1 MVLSDSMPMDSRTVM
16 KALIYSDM
24 NYNLIAP
31 TSLYPWPWI
40 GIVDKFGLVEWLTIG
55 MNFAGADSEPVLAN
69 NTFGSP
75 FLVVGTRLADKQTP
89 FASLFTCLL
98 YNQTTNQA

>member
-1 MVLSDSMPMDSRTVM
+1 M
-16 KALIYSDM
+16 KALINSDM

-40 GIVDKFGLVEWLTIG
+40 GVVDKFGFVEWLTIG

-69 NTFGSP
+69 NTCGSP
-75 FLVVGTRLADKQTP
+75 FLVVGTDAV
-89 FASLFTCLL
+89 FTAV
-98 YNQTTNQA
+98 QMSKPAPTIVGS